1 MTTGDV
7 LEMLDERVVHRSAAE
22 GADDREGL
30 RGNLLR
36 DDQSEARSDLS
47 DELQED
53 RRSFLEEAAFS
64 DEAGGFRH
72 RLGEHT
78 SNGEVSALR
87 CVGRPG
93 RPPNAKTSTQA
104 RAVSGSDRSSPS
116 LRAMSAIDR
125 SMMVVE
131 TGSSTGSA
139 ASPNVPPAAP
149 DAVASARCRNCELVR
164 GEDGSVRNATLS
176 AASSPF
182 EVAEAMALEAKEGSA

>member
-1 MTTGDV
+1 M
-7 LEMLDERVVHRSAAE
+7 
-22 GADDREGL
+22 
-30 RGNLLR
+30 
-36 DDQSEARSDLS
+36 
-47 DELQED
+47 
-53 RRSFLEEAAFS
+53 RRPIQ
-64 DEAGGFRH
+64 
-72 RLGEHT
+72 T
-78 SNGEVSALR
+78 
-87 CVGRPG
+87 

-149 DAVASARCRNCELVR
+149 DAVASARCRNCEFVR
-164 GEDGSVRNATLS
+164 GEDRSVRNATLS